1 MKSFGILRNYTNV
14 VDTYMYTFTF
24 QVATALLGPYCKIIM
39 CANEP
44 VVDLDGHL
52 EGKSTIAT
60 FLPRKSSRVKRDV
73 WRDSSTVVYR
83 GCDSYDNSVS
93 DVMAISHTRGSPYI

>member
-1 MKSFGILRNYTNV
+1 LFLHFVIMESPCHAVKSFGILRNYANV

-60 FLPRKSSRVKRDV
+60 FF
-73 WRDSSTVVYR
+73 
-83 GCDSYDNSVS
+83 
-93 DVMAISHTRGSPYI
+93 AQ